1 MRFANH
7 DGRATIVLNDTTG
20 IDVES
25 ASKGK
30 FGSNPA
36 SVYGVW
42 DVFVDWAATVNPTDS
57 VLTLHR
63 SRLGAPSPEPRQI
76 FAIGLNYRD
85 HAAESGF
92 DLPDRLPPVF
102 TKFQSSLTGPDT
114 TVSLP
119 ASGNTDWEVELVVVI
134 GRETKGVG
142 KAEAWGSVAGLA
154 VGQDLSERISQLQGP
169 APQFSF
175 GKSYTGFAPVGPWL
189 VTPDELSDPD
199 DLELGCAIDGDVVQR
214 GRTSDLVF
222 DVPELISSLSQ
233 GVTLYPG
240 DLIFTGTPA
249 GVGLARQP
257 QRYLQPGEELRSWVE
272 GIGEIHQVFT
282 ADR

>member
-25 ASKGK
+25 ASNGK
-30 FGSNPA
+30 FGPDLA
-36 SVYGVW
+36 SIYGLW
-42 DVFVDWAATVNPTDS
+42 DLFVDWAATVDPTGNG
-57 VLTLHR
+57 VTLDR
-63 SRLGAPSPEPRQI
+63 SRLGSPSPEPRQI

-92 DLPDRLPPVF
+92 DLPDQLPPVF
-102 TKFQSSLTGPDT
+102 TKFRSSLTGPDT
-114 TVSLP
+114 TVALP
-119 ASGNTDWEVELVVVI
+119 DGGHTDWEVELVVVI
-134 GRETKGVG
+134 GRETTGVDTT
-142 KAEAWGSVAGLA
+142 EAWGSVAGLA

-175 GKSYTGFAPVGPWL
+175 GKSYAGFAPVGPWL

-199 DLELGCAIDGDVVQR
+199 NLELGCAIDGEVVQH
-214 GRTSDLVF
+214 GRTSDLIF
-222 DVPELISSLSQ
+222 GVPELISTLSH

-240 DLIFTGTPA
+240 DLIFTGTPS
-249 GVGLARQP
+249 GVGLGREP
-257 QRYLQPGEELRSWVE
+257 QRFLRPGEELRSWVE
-272 GIGEIHQVFT
+272 GIGEIRQVFT
-282 ADR
+282 AGR